1 MLNRYAIVVAA
12 LLALSA
18 AAGCD
23 KNDETY
29 VTING
34 RRWDV
39 ELATT
44 PEKRFLGMSGR
55 QDVPAG
61 TGMLFVFRD
70 CQPRTFVMRGC
81 LVPLDIAFIDE
92 GLRIVA
98 IDTMAVEEDRAGR
111 KKYRSGKP
119 AMYALEVAAGALA
132 QARVNVGDT
141 VTLSPAIARR

>member
-1 MLNRYAIVVAA
+1 MLSRHVIAVAL
-12 LLALSA
+12 LLALLA

-23 KNDETY
+23 RNKETY

-34 RRWDV
+34 HRWDV

-44 PEKRFLGMSGR
+44 PERRFLGMSGR
-55 QDVPAG
+55 DDVPAG
-61 TGMLFVFRD
+61 TGMLFIFRD
-70 CQPRTFVMRGC
+70 SQPREFVMRGC

-98 IDTMAVEEDRAGR
+98 VHTMAVEPDLAGR

-119 AMYALEVAAGALA
+119 AMYALEVAAGALG
-132 QARVNVGDT
+132 QAGINVGDM
-141 VTLSPAIARR
+141 VTFSPAITRR

>member
-1 MLNRYAIVVAA
+1 MLARHVIAVA
-12 LLALSA
+12 LLALLA
-18 AAGCD
+18 AGGCD

-55 QDVPAG
+55 QDVSPGA
-61 TGMLFVFRD
+61 GMLFIFRD
-70 CQPRTFVMRGC
+70 SQPRVFVMRGC

-98 IDTMAVEEDRAGR
+98 IHTMAVEPDRVGR

-119 AMYALEVAAGALA
+119 AMYALEVAAGALG
-132 QARVNVGDT
+132 QAGVTVGDT
-141 VTLSPAIARR
+141 VTFSAAIERP